1 MHRLLVAVSLV
12 FTLTSPAAGQ
22 TVSATTG
29 ALIGTVTDSTKAV
42 LPGVTVT
49 LSGTALMGTSVGV
62 TDERGNYR
70 FSALP
75 PGDYRVSFELS
86 GFRASMHEG
95 IKIGVGFTGTLNVEL
110 IPGAIEETVTVSSQ
124 SPVVDVQTTS
134 IVTRFEADK
143 LAALPGGRDFWTVVA
158 QVPAVK
164 MDRVDVGGNNALTQQ
179 AFSSYGLA
187 SSTGLNRNEVE
198 GIRAGASNGTS
209 ADLYYTDYGS
219 FAEIAVKAVGNSA
232 SMSAPG
238 VLGQFV
244 SKSGGN
250 AYHGNLYADY
260 QSEALEATNISEEQV
275 AMGLQGAPGFDV
287 QDLNRMEYFRDFNAD
302 MGGYIKKDKL
312 WWYGA
317 YRYTQTSQRYPNL
330 IDEAQKSWNPV
341 YTTKWTY
348 NVDARQKLIGYYQ
361 YTNKRQPDYLF
372 GSTTILKSDALPD
385 SYFPVKVMKG
395 EYNASIG
402 GATFVEIRAGA
413 YISDFT
419 TKTKSTAP
427 RIEDSGANTAS
438 GGVAGGKL
446 TRSRPQ
452 INGSLSYFKDGW
464 GGSHTFK
471 VGGEVMKDNLTDPF
485 PGYGNPSNSVSM
497 LNNSVPTQVDL
508 YLGPNVSKSGLWTYA
523 AYADDSFRINQR
535 VTLSLGLRLDRYVPL
550 LPDQDGPTGT
560 QHFDEVNPIVVWNNI
575 GPRIGVSVDLL
586 GDAKTVVKANYGTF
600 WFYPSVNFGNGV
612 NPNPS
617 GWNVRYPWGDTNRN
631 GYWDPGEENRSVVL
645 SRRGGSAATAMDPD
659 LQNTYVRQVSTYL
672 EREVAS
678 NFGVRTGFV
687 WNGRRQPYGSVNINR
702 PLSAYNVP
710 IRFADPGP
718 DGLVGSGDDGPAID
732 GFNLSAAA
740 LAAGVVNFTRN
751 LDAADSDF
759 YTWEVTANRRQT
771 GRWSLLASFATTWSR
786 DAALGTGT
794 NYTPNV
800 FINTMDG
807 VNEFT
812 TWQGKV
818 SGTVQMAHDIRLIP
832 ILRHQSGDP
841 FGRTFQQR
849 FNYGTVAV
857 KAQPRDADR
866 SPNVTVFD
874 LRGEKAIRIRHGRV
888 IGFFD
893 VYNMFNANSEQVIN
907 TSSGTSWLRPIAIT
921 PPRIA
926 RVGIRVEW

>member
-1 MHRLLVAVSLV
+1 
-12 FTLTSPAAGQ
+12 
-22 TVSATTG
+22 
-29 ALIGTVTDSTKAV
+29 
-42 LPGVTVT
+42 
-49 LSGTALMGTSVGV
+49 
-62 TDERGNYR
+62 
-70 FSALP
+70 
-75 PGDYRVSFELS
+75 
-86 GFRASMHEG
+86 
-95 IKIGVGFTGTLNVEL
+95 
-110 IPGAIEETVTVSSQ
+110 
-124 SPVVDVQTTS
+124 
-134 IVTRFEADK
+134 
-143 LAALPGGRDFWTVVA
+143 
-158 QVPAVK
+158 

-287 QDLNRMEYFRDFNAD
+287 QDLNRMEYFRDFNVD
-302 MGGYIKKDKL
+302 LGGYIKKDKL

-348 NVDARQKLIGYYQ
+348 NVDARQKLIGYFQ

-402 GATFVEIRAGA
+402 SATFAEVRVGA

-419 TKTKSTAP
+419 TKHKSTAP

-560 QHFDEVNPIVVWNNI
+560 QHFNEVNPIIVWNNI

-617 GWNVRYPWGDTNRN
+617 GWNVRYPWTDTNRN
-631 GYWDPGEENRSVVL
+631 GFWDPGEENRSVVL

-659 LQNTYVRQVSTYL
+659 LQKLTSGRYPPT
-672 EREVAS
+672 S
-678 NFGVRTGFV
+678 NAR
-687 WNGRRQPYGSVNINR
+687 W
-702 PLSAYNVP
+702 
-710 IRFADPGP
+710 
-718 DGLVGSGDDGPAID
+718 
-732 GFNLSAAA
+732 
-740 LAAGVVNFTRN
+740 
-751 LDAADSDF
+751 
-759 YTWEVTANRRQT
+759 RQT
-771 GRWSLLASFATTWSR
+771 S
-786 DAALGTGT
+786 
-794 NYTPNV
+794 
-800 FINTMDG
+800 
-807 VNEFT
+807 
-812 TWQGKV
+812 V
-818 SGTVQMAHDIRLIP
+818 SGPGSCGTAGASHTAASTSTVR
-832 ILRHQSGDP
+832 
-841 FGRTFQQR
+841 
-849 FNYGTVAV
+849 
-857 KAQPRDADR
+857 
-866 SPNVTVFD
+866 
-874 LRGEKAIRIRHGRV
+874 
-888 IGFFD
+888 
-893 VYNMFNANSEQVIN
+893 
-907 TSSGTSWLRPIAIT
+907 
-921 PPRIA
+921 
-926 RVGIRVEW
+926 